1 LQKWGSGLFFINIM
15 AEVAEQPM
23 EGAEQPSADAML
35 DELVSV
41 LPEEGD
47 DLSVEDMSEA
57 DAEEEPQEVA
67 VPSEEALVGLYETI
81 YGEPLDE
88 SEEAQE
94 QMQDIQ
100 ELVMAMP
107 ELAAALASGEIGP
120 TEAALMI
127 FREASNVS

>member
-47 DLSVEDMSEA
+47 DLSVEDMAEA
-57 DAEEEPQEVA
+57 EAEEEPQEVA

-127 FREASNVS
+127 FREASEVS

>member
-1 LQKWGSGLFFINIM
+1 MQKWGSGLFFINIM

-57 DAEEEPQEVA
+57 ETEEEPQEVA

-88 SEEAQE
+88 SEESQE

>member
-1 LQKWGSGLFFINIM
+1 M

-23 EGAEQPSADAML
+23 ESVEEPSADAML

-47 DLSVEDMSEA
+47 DLSVEDMEQMV
-57 DAEEEPQEVA
+57 EEEEQPEEVA
-67 VPSEEALVGLYETI
+67 APSEEIFMDLFETI
-81 YGEPLDE
+81 YGEPVDD
-88 SEEAQE
+88 SEEAQD

-100 ELVMAMP
+100 ELVMVMP
-107 ELAAALASGEIGP
+107 ELAAALSSGDMSP
-120 TEAALMI
+120 SEAALMI

>member
-1 LQKWGSGLFFINIM
+1 M

>member
-1 LQKWGSGLFFINIM
+1 M

-23 EGAEQPSADAML
+23 ESVEEPSTDAML

-47 DLSVEDMSEA
+47 ALSVEDMEQMV
-57 DAEEEPQEVA
+57 EEEEEQPEEVA
-67 VPSEEALVGLYETI
+67 APSEEIFMDLFETI
-81 YGEPLDE
+81 YGEPVDD
-88 SEEAQE
+88 SEEAQD

-107 ELAAALASGEIGP
+107 ELAAALSSGDMSP
-120 TEAALMI
+120 SEAALMI
-127 FREASNVS
+127 FREASSM